1 MDLMKH
7 VLRVLDEALHLQEQ
21 ALAFDVNTPLLGSLP
36 ELDSMAAVALITG
49 LENHFGVTFDEA
61 DLNADTFATVGSLCR
76 LVQAYVSPP

>member
-7 VLRVLDEALHLQEQ
+7 VLRVLDDALHLQEQ

>member
-1 MDLMKH
+1 MKH

-21 ALAFDVNTPLLGSLP
+21 ALAFDVNTPLVGSLP

>member
-1 MDLMKH
+1 
-7 VLRVLDEALHLQEQ
+7 
-21 ALAFDVNTPLLGSLP
+21 
-36 ELDSMAAVALITG
+36 LDSMAAVALITG

>member
-7 VLRVLDEALHLQEQ
+7 VLKVLDDALHLQGQ
-21 ALAFDVNTPLLGSLP
+21 ALNFDVNTPLLGSLP

-61 DLNADTFATVGSLCR
+61 DLNADTFASVGSLCR
-76 LVQAYVSPP
+76 LVQTYVGTA

>member
-7 VLRVLDEALHLQEQ
+7 VLRVLDDALHLQEQ

-49 LENHFGVTFDEA
+49 LENHGTTWKALLMQSVMPT
-61 DLNADTFATVGSLCR
+61 G
-76 LVQAYVSPP
+76 